1 VFYQKMKGDY
11 LRYLAEVAGADE
23 KKAVTLNPQPSTL
36 NPQPPTLNPQPST
49 LNSKSGTRNLKPG
62 T

>member
-1 VFYQKMKGDY
+1 MKGDY

-36 NPQPPTLNPQPST
+36 HPQPST
-49 LNSKSGTRNLKPG
+49 INPPPSTLNPPLSILNPEPET
-62 T
+62 